1 MAVVEAVDTLE
12 SHTELVDVPVEPEEN
27 GGGRQGVEGFDLRQN
42 PWKAG
47 PMQFALSEL
56 LVDRAEK
63 WEMVNG
69 LYTKAN
75 QVLTLLRC

>member
-12 SHTELVDVPVEPEEN
+12 AHTELVDVPVEPEEK
-27 GGGRQGVEGFDLRQN
+27 GGGRQAVEGFDLRQN

-47 PMQFALSEL
+47 LMQFALSKL

-63 WEMVNG
+63 WERDPI
-69 LYTKAN
+69 
-75 QVLTLLRC
+75 QW